1 MVQWLLGLGALIAEG
16 PGPVPGWG
24 TKILQAVQK
33 KKKKKEIKK
42 ERKRTEAVISE
53 WF

>member
-33 KKKKKEIKK
+33 KKKKKK
-42 ERKRTEAVISE
+42 ERKKEKE
-53 WF
+53 QKL